1 MTGYCVE
8 DPPAWVNGYV
18 GIPWRELG
26 RDRDGC
32 DCWGLFRLIMAERF
46 GVALPAYG
54 GQGYRDRD
62 DAPGVASLISTG
74 LTAWIEVARRNPVTG
89 MAPLG
94 AERPGDGVLM
104 RRRGLP
110 IHVGVA
116 NVMRFAD
123 VDLQTAVDMAMEGDG
138 ADAVCVPYHPPSQRR
153 SIEGIY
159 RHPELRH
166 AT

>member
-110 IHVGVA
+110 IHVGVVVSA
-116 NVMRFAD
+116 GHLLHVQR
-123 VDLQTAVDMAMEGDG
+123 G